1 MKNDFKPQKV
11 EQNPKVV
18 KTFRRNTIL

>member
-1 MKNDFKPQKV
+1 MALIKLQKV

-18 KTFRRNTIL
+18 KSFRR